1 MEELEKMEE
10 LVRSARALQ
19 DELQDEL
26 PDELQDELPGGALD

>member
-1 MEELEKMEE
+1 MEE

-19 DELQDEL
+19 DVL